1 MRQVELR
8 HLRYFVAV
16 AEAGSM
22 MAGARAIGIVQPALS
37 RQIRELEEVVGTPL
51 LVRRST
57 GITLTAAGASFLR
70 DATRLLKELQDSRER
85 ALRSAA
91 GQLGELRLGVLP
103 NYFPLPVVSNVLKV
117 FRTTCPD
124 VMLSISPMLSADQAA
139 AITRAELDGG
149 IMAWR
154 KDVAPHLSGVR
165 LLRDR
170 FVLAVLSTPGQR
182 FRAPRRL
189 AELTGAPFIWFD
201 PLRSAAHHRFLLEQC
216 RRVGFTPH
224 IAQVGSDIPTLIGL
238 VAAGMGY
245 AFVPESTAPTCPRTV
260 RMVALD
266 ELADRFDV
274 EFVYDGKTD
283 APVVRQFLTALRA
296 TTQSLGQK

>member
-16 AEAGSM
+16 AEAGSV

-37 RQIRELEEVVGTPL
+37 RQLRELEEAIGTPL
-51 LVRRST
+51 LIRRST
-57 GITLTAAGASFLR
+57 GIALTAAGASFLQ
-70 DATRLLKELQDSRER
+70 DATRMLAELQGSRER

-103 NYFPLPVVSNVLKV
+103 NYFPLPVVSNVLKA
-117 FRTTCPD
+117 FRNACPD
-124 VMLSISPMLSADQAA
+124 VMLSISPMLSAEQAT
-139 AITRAELDGG
+139 AIAHGDLDGG

-154 KDVAPHLSGVR
+154 QDEAPHLSGTR

-170 FVLAVLSTPGQR
+170 FVLAMLSTPGQR
-182 FRAPRRL
+182 FRAPRQL
-189 AELTGAPFIWFD
+189 AELAGAPFVWFD
-201 PLRSAAHHRFLLEQC
+201 PLRSAANHRFLLEQC
-216 RRVGFTPH
+216 RRAGFTPR

-245 AFVPESTAPTCPRTV
+245 AFVPESTSSTCPSTV
-260 RMVALD
+260 RLVALD
-266 ELADRFDV
+266 ELDGRFDV
-274 EFVYDGKTD
+274 EFVYDGQ
-283 APVVRQFLTALRA
+283 AGSPVVQQFLAALRA
-296 TTQSLGQK
+296 TANA